1 MISQI
6 AASKHTIE
14 RRLSRINADIED
26 KLQNDLKN
34 FSAFSFALDES
45 TYLQDKPQLDV
56 FVCTCF
62 DLVVKKELLDL
73 NGLKKTKRGVDIE
86 NTLDALTN
94 AEVPLNR
101 VVSVAADGASAMVGS
116 KAGLFDL

>member
-1 MISQI
+1 MSQHI
-6 AASKHTIE
+6 CKTN
-14 RRLSRINADIED
+14 RNWL
-26 KLQNDLKN
+26 L
-34 FSAFSFALDES
+34 
-45 TYLQDKPQLDV
+45 

-73 NGLKKTKRGVDIE
+73 NIE

-101 VVSVAADGASAMVGS
+101 VVSVAADGAPAMVGS